1 MIYAFAPTW
10 DYIDWMKIRKTTT
23 VKNPLT
29 GVKIP
34 LRDIFSIFA
43 IFMIVVALRYLWRF
57 VDVLRNGTPD
67 SDHEIAP
74 DGDTSE

>member
-29 GVKIP
+29 GAKIP

-43 IFMIVVALRYLWRF
+43 MFMIVVALRYLWRF
-57 VDVLRNGTPD
+57 VDVLRNCQPD
-67 SDHEIAP
+67 SDHELAP
-74 DGDTSE
+74 DRHTSE